1 MDLPIQIITAHP
13 LVAKYLAGLLT
24 GNRRL
29 GKSLVLPPVS
39 DLKQLAH
46 PREPRLF
53 IIDALSL
60 PLELSALM
68 RLLRVRNPG
77 SKFLVLMVSEHSG
90 EVEIL
95 RLLHRGVDGVV
106 LHSDHLQ
113 QVLPEA
119 LRAVLEG
126 GVWAPS
132 RIRLEYERQ
141 IKLLLN
147 LQTLPKVSLTGRE
160 TQVLQLMIRRLSNQ
174 EIADALRIKERTV
187 RFHVFN
193 IFNKLRVEDRG
204 ALHVAVERLNE
215 APA

>member
-29 GKSLVLPPVS
+29 GRRAVLPPVS
-39 DLKQLAH
+39 DLNQLAG
-46 PREPRLF
+46 PGEPRAF
-53 IIDALSL
+53 VIDALTL
-60 PLELSALM
+60 PLELSTLM

-77 SKFLVLMVSEHSG
+77 SKFIVLIASEPNG
-90 EVEIL
+90 EMDVL

-106 LHSDHLQ
+106 LHLEELQ

-119 LRAVLEG
+119 LHTVLEG
-126 GVWAPS
+126 GVWAPPP
-132 RIRLEYERQ
+132 IRLEYERQ

-147 LQTLPKVSLTGRE
+147 LQILPDVSLTGRE
-160 TQVLQLMIRRLSNQ
+160 TQIVQLMIRRLSNQ
-174 EIADALRIKERTV
+174 EIADALGIKERTV

-193 IFNKLRVEDRG
+193 IFGKLRVEDRS
-204 ALHVAVERLNE
+204 ALHVALERLNE

>member
-1 MDLPIQIITAHP
+1 VDLPIQIITAHP
-13 LVAKYLAGLLT
+13 LVAKYLAGLLI

-46 PREPRLF
+46 PGEQRLF
-53 IIDALSL
+53 IIDALAL

-77 SKFLVLMVSEHSG
+77 SKFLVLMVSESSG
-90 EVEIL
+90 EVDIL

-113 QVLPEA
+113 QILPEA

-141 IKLLLN
+141 IELVLN
-147 LQTLPKVSLTGRE
+147 LQILPDVSLTGRE
-160 TQVLQLMIRRLSNQ
+160 TQILQLMIRRLSNQ
-174 EIADALRIKERTV
+174 EIADALGIKERTV

-204 ALHVAVERLNE
+204 ALHVALERLNE